1 MRSNAPVLSVCLVFY
16 ALSTHAQQPMP
27 SVGLGI
33 TKVTMGAPEDKT
45 IAQLKQTYQNVNL
58 ESEPSAPIRQWII
71 ASGKERY
78 SSPSVSIYAKNN
90 RIVGAEFS
98 QEIVSTDE
106 AFDALFALA
115 SKLSDEGRKTCQIS
129 TWTGYSPIPQGPSLS
144 KATVALECGA
154 YQVTLL
160 RNQFKDS
167 NGQLVSGYTLF
178 ESFGTITIPPPV
190 SPAPSR
196 ARTLG
201 SGAVMR

>member
-1 MRSNAPVLSVCLVFY
+1 MKNNVPVLSVCLVVCTL
-16 ALSTHAQQPMP
+16 AAHAQQPMP
-27 SVGLGI
+27 SVSLGI

-45 IAQLKQTYQNVNL
+45 IAQLKRTYQNVNL

-78 SSPSVSIYAKNN
+78 SSPSVTIYAKNN
-90 RIVGAEFS
+90 RIIGAEFS
-98 QEIVSTDE
+98 QEIVSTDD
-106 AFDALFALA
+106 AFDAIFALA
-115 SKLSDEGRKTCQIS
+115 SRLSDEGRKACQIS

-178 ESFGTITIPPPV
+178 ESFGTITISPPIPLV
-190 SPAPSR
+190 P
-196 ARTLG
+196 
-201 SGAVMR
+201 